1 MGGEKD
7 SKDTED
13 HYYVENC
20 SRTTYTFSFVAFVI
34 FTLFWHYISFPNE
47 NDGKLTSGIEAY
59 ETFYKETKSVYALG
73 ATFFG
78 VFIGLLISFL
88 SEYFTS

>member
-1 MGGEKD
+1 MSGEKD

-20 SRTTYTFSFVAFVI
+20 SRTSLILSSLAFFVI
-34 FTLFWHYISFPNE
+34 TIFWHYISLPTE
-47 NDGKLTSGIEAY
+47 SSVTIISGIEAY
-59 ETFYKETKSVYALG
+59 DAFYKETQSLYLFS
-73 ATFFG
+73 ATVFG
-78 VFIGLLISFL
+78 IFTGLLISFL